1 MAVPTLTPASQK
13 SAIVLPITGTHSNVN
28 SATNPLPFGIYTTAD
43 FVSGAVDQVAYT
55 YKKLGGDVVD
65 IELTE
70 YNVYAAY
77 EESVLEYSYIVNI
90 HQSKNIL
97 SDALGA
103 STASFDQDGEVKTG
117 PTGVALKFPRFSFGY
132 TKKIGEGVGA
142 EIGVGGTQTVY
153 SASFAVSA
161 SVQDYDLQQIVSSS
175 ATDSSMPFFNK
186 VGNKKISIRKVY
198 YKSPYV
204 MWRFFGYY
212 GGLSVVGNLHNYG
225 QWSDD
230 SSFELIPTWQNK
242 LQAMAFEDSVY
253 TRISHYSYEVR
264 NNKLRLFPS
273 PNNHSMDYIW
283 FEFSVKEDPW
293 DEDADR
299 DSGVDGVNNMNTIPL
314 ANIPYANI
322 NSIGKQWIRRYA
334 MASSKEILGQIRGK
348 FSTIPIPGE
357 SVTLNHSELHSQ
369 AKEEKEKLREEL
381 KTVLDEMTY
390 AKLAEE
396 EASKLENATR
406 AQKNVPITIFVG

>member
-1 MAVPTLTPASQK
+1 MAVPVLTPASQK
-13 SAIVLPITGTHSNVN
+13 SAIVLPVTGTHSNVN
-28 SATNPLPFGIYTTAD
+28 SVTNPLPFGIYTTDD
-43 FVSGAVDQVAYT
+43 FVSGAVDQVAFT
-55 YKKLGGDVVD
+55 YKRLGGDVLD

-77 EESVLEYSYIVNI
+77 EEAVLEYSYIINI

-97 SDALGA
+97 SDVLGA
-103 STASFDQDGEVKTG
+103 TTGTFDQDGEIKTG
-117 PTGVALKFPRFSFGY
+117 PTDVALKFPRMSFNY
-132 TKKIGEGVGA
+132 TKKVGEGVGA
-142 EIGVGGTQTVY
+142 QIGVGGTQNIY
-153 SASFAVSA
+153 SASFNVTA
-161 SVQDYDLQQIVSSS
+161 SVQDYDLQEIVSSS

-186 VGNKKISIRKVY
+186 VGNKRVEIRKVF

-230 SSFELIPTWQNK
+230 STFELIPTWQNK

-253 TRISHYSYEVR
+253 TRISHYSYEIR
-264 NNKLRLFPS
+264 NNKLRLFPTPS
-273 PNNHSMDYIW
+273 VHAAEKIW
-283 FEFSVKEDPW
+283 FEFSVNEDPW
-293 DEDADR
+293 EEDSDR
-299 DSGVDGVNNMNTIPL
+299 ESGVNGVNNMGTIPF

-334 MASSKEILGQIRGK
+334 LAVSKEMLGQIRGK
-348 FSTIPIPGE
+348 FSTVPIPGE
-357 SVTLNHSELHSQ
+357 AVTLNHSELISQ

-381 KTVLDEMTY
+381 KAVLDEMTY
-390 AKLAEE
+390 AKLAEQD
-396 EASKLENATR
+396 AAKLESATK
-406 AQKNVPITIFVG
+406 AQQNIPVTIFVG